1 MDPLTLQLSV
11 VGLALAGAGVIGAW
25 MSYAA
30 RKRAEAM
37 SEMARR
43 MGWEFRAKD
52 RELLRENLMGLR
64 LFEVGRGR
72 EFMNVL
78 RGGGEGKERI
88 LLFDYSY
95 TEGSGKNQHTVRQ
108 SVAAFERAGRG
119 LPRFELRPENL
130 LHKIGSV
137 FGYQDIDFKGFPGFS
152 KAYLL
157 RGQVE
162 DDVRKV
168 FKPMALQYLESNRG
182 WCVEGWGDWLVMC
195 REGRR
200 ADPKDIPAFLEDARA
215 LNIVFPIRT

>member
-30 RKRAEAM
+30 RKRTEAM
-37 SEMARR
+37 SEMARM

-52 RELLRENLMGLR
+52 RELLGENLIGLR
-64 LFEVGRGR
+64 LFEQGRGR

-78 RGGGEGKERI
+78 RGGEGKERI
-88 LLFDYSY
+88 LLFDYAY
-95 TEGSGKNQHTVRQ
+95 TEGSGKSQHTARQ

-137 FGYQDIDFKGFPGFS
+137 FGYRDIDSKDFPAFS

-168 FKPMALQYLESNRG
+168 FKPIAIQYLEYNRG
-182 WCVEGWGDWLVMC
+182 WCVEGCGDWLVMY

-200 ADPKDIPAFLEDARA
+200 AEPEDIPAFLEDARA
-215 LNIVFPIRT
+215 LNIVFPTHP